1 MKRILT
7 ATAAAASLLL
17 LTACGSSSDGAAK
30 AWKYT
35 DGRGEKI
42 SLDSSPKTIV
52 AQTSMAAALKSL
64 GVKGVVGVFGPLKS
78 AEGGVDR
85 QADGLDPA
93 KVTDVTGEG
102 DYGSID
108 LEKLATLKPDIIA
121 TYQYLP
127 KQLWYISPAAE
138 EKVTKL
144 APTAVVDF
152 EGKTLIQTLDAT
164 EQLAKALGADL
175 DTAAVKKDHA
185 DFQAASDRLQAVGKE
200 LGTKK
205 IIATSPATDVMY
217 VSDPTKSPDLSYF
230 VDKLGLP
237 IIQPKG
243 VKKADYF
250 EALSWENADKY
261 GGDIALYDA
270 RVGAAGLKLYDSQP
284 VWQKVPAGKN
294 KAFVPWQSVAPP
306 SYAAYAKIMNEI
318 AAGIEKQ
325 L

>member
-1 MKRILT
+1 MKKIM
-7 ATAAAASLLL
+7 TAAATTALLT

-42 SLDSSPKTIV
+42 SLDSAPRTIV

-64 GVKGVVGVFGPLKS
+64 GVKGITGVFGPLKGVD
-78 AEGGVDR
+78 GGVDR
-85 QADGLDPA
+85 QAEGLDPA
-93 KVTDVTGEG
+93 TVTDVTGEG

-127 KQLWYISPAAE
+127 NQLWYISPAAE

-152 EGKTLIQTLDAT
+152 EDKTLIQNLDAT

-175 DTAAVKKDHA
+175 GTPAVRKAHA
-185 DFQAASDRLQAVGKE
+185 DFKAAADRLRAAGAK
-200 LGTKK
+200 LGDRK

-217 VSDPTKSPDLSYF
+217 VSDPTKSPDLEYF
-230 VDKLGLP
+230 TTDLGLP
-237 IIQPKG
+237 IIQPTNL
-243 VKKADYF
+243 KKADYF

-270 RVGAAGLKLYDSQP
+270 RVGAAGLKLYDTQP
-284 VWQKVPAGKN
+284 VWQKVPAGRN
-294 KAFVPWQSVAPP
+294 KAYVPWQSVAPP
-306 SYAAYAKIMNEI
+306 SYAAYAEIMNEI